1 MIKIRMVHGDYFGIN
16 YIIHLTKPID
26 LFNDLLPICCSNRH
40 MLTLINPTKISI
52 FTSTRFDKRLMAKE
66 MSSFISAFYELKN
79 KCYAQ
84 TNLLKTRQLFPDL
97 YLYYDVLK
105 YSTIIKGR
113 NIQIISN
120 EELNVMKTRYNELE
134 NMINNDT
141 YKYGS
146 SESKLLFNE
155 FNLLRDTIEIQT
167 IINNKEYL
175 QKIKDME
182 EKITNIQLTDEE
194 IMLIKSVETNT
205 TIKEIIET
213 SGFEII
219 KEYN

>member
-1 MIKIRMVHGDYFGIN
+1 MVHGDYFGIN

-79 KCYAQ
+79 NCYAK
-84 TNLLKTRQLFPDL
+84 TNALKTRQLFPDL
-97 YLYYDVLK
+97 YLYYDILK

-113 NIQIISN
+113 NIQMISN
-120 EELNVMKTRYNELE
+120 DELDAIITRYNELE
-134 NMINNDT
+134 NIINNGT
-141 YKYGS
+141 YNYGS
-146 SESKLLFNE
+146 SETKLLFDE
-155 FNLLRDTIEIQT
+155 LKLLRDTIEIQT

-194 IMLIKSVETNT
+194 IMLIKSVKTNT